1 MAGGCGDLGIKRM
14 RTAKPTI
21 VLVDDSSAMREFFE
35 HVAEESDLDFRAF
48 DSAELSLSFLD
59 SEKPDLLFLNIIMP
73 QKDGFTFLRE
83 LRRHPLHAD
92 TPTVMISSKDYAQD
106 RTAAKELGVLEF
118 VAKPISKKAIRSL
131 IGKYINAESGDA

>member
-1 MAGGCGDLGIKRM
+1 M
-14 RTAKPTI
+14 RA
-21 VLVDDSSAMREFFE
+21 FFE
-35 HVAEESDLDFRAF
+35 QVADEADLEFLAYE
-48 DSAELSLSFLD
+48 SAEASLAYLD
-59 SEKPDLLFLNIIMP
+59 RQQPNLLFINIMMP

-83 LRRHPLHAD
+83 LRRHALHAE

-131 IGKYINAESGDA
+131 FEKYVDSDNGGE